1 MRRQIVMIVMDK
13 SQKRQLKMLNR
24 IYETC
29 MDRFEVVRKNVLR
42 NLVCEK

>member
-1 MRRQIVMIVMDK
+1 MK
-13 SQKRQLKMLNR
+13 ESQKRQLAMLKR